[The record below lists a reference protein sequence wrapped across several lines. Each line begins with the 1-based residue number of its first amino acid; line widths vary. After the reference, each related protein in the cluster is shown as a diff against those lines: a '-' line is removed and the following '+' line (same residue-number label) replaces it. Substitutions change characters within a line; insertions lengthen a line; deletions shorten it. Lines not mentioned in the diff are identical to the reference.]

1 MKKSSTSA
9 SSSSSGGPKYPAEEN
24 MAWHRDM
31 NRRHGLGPGENGTS
45 NVRRASHLIDAVV
58 GVLMIA
64 LWFFPWCEIY
74 RMSYRHFVQN
84 AKQLAENQHID
95 PEIAYRASML
105 PSCDYGLQNA
115 MKYYGYTYS
124 KNSAIAWAISKHSK
138 INMKLMH
145 EHVCALRDGELPKD
159 MSCWI
164 TLDEPWFPRMI
175 EAKHRCRP
183 IPYSNIKDFR
193 DAFKQLILNDRF
205 NWLNNYV
212 QDDQEV
218 QLLVQILMGK
228 FFAPEGAILFKGVNI
243 IITTSEPNSTGL
255 PIITKLGNTNCE
267 TADNID
273 SMARA
278 KEIEI
283 ENKNKNNTSS
293 TNTNDNKGSSSTSSS
308 SNNSDSN
315 IIVQIHQ
322 TDNDLYWLDSNT
334 GAFTY
339 KVGKNKGG
347 VPGKKKNLMQ
357 RHVTYM
363 VKHSNNETVLQTL
376 QTYHPI
382 LYKEAKTIAD
392 QERLEHAQTVEGY
405 KQGMPVEANAL
416 LEAAT
421 ISDEA
426 TTAEHSGNL
435 NHYHLKE
442 ERMLNEHANDPVM
455 INALQRDRL
464 ISTDLDFPR
473 DATLSS
479 LEYYEIEKWNF
490 LLKWNYE
497 THKLANEK
505 EFRAFVLAGID
516 FTGGNC
522 GSLGR
527 MFASGIQNHFNRA
540 VKTFG
545 SDHN

>member
-1 MKKSSTSA
+1 
-9 SSSSSGGPKYPAEEN
+9 
-24 MAWHRDM
+24 
-31 NRRHGLGPGENGTS
+31 
-45 NVRRASHLIDAVV
+45 
-58 GVLMIA
+58 MIA

-267 TADNID
+267 TAENID
-273 SMARA
+273 AMARA

-334 GAFTY
+334 GAFTF
-339 KVGKNKGG
+339 KKGKQTGG
-347 VPGKKKNLMQ
+347 VPGKKKIYCN
-357 RHVTYM
+357 
-363 VKHSNNETVLQTL
+363 
-376 QTYHPI
+376 
-382 LYKEAKTIAD
+382 
-392 QERLEHAQTVEGY
+392 
-405 KQGMPVEANAL
+405 
-416 LEAAT
+416 
-421 ISDEA
+421 
-426 TTAEHSGNL
+426 
-435 NHYHLKE
+435 
-442 ERMLNEHANDPVM
+442 VM
-455 INALQRDRL
+455 SHI
-464 ISTDLDFPR
+464 
-473 DATLSS
+473 
-479 LEYYEIEKWNF
+479 W
-490 LLKWNYE
+490 
-497 THKLANEK
+497 
-505 EFRAFVLAGID
+505 
-516 FTGGNC
+516 
-522 GSLGR
+522 
-527 MFASGIQNHFNRA
+527 
-540 VKTFG
+540 
-545 SDHN
+545 